1 MESPSSTPTLNASK
15 YTFSQESSL
24 RPFPFFSTLRYE
36 EQVLLTGLS
45 TLLVRMSFSNR
56 REMFAF
62 VHWRSWIKTNF
73 VIITRHVFADQ
84 GKLFFFLKSKTQVK
98 SHCFLNLI
106 IVSCRASSRT
116 AKVSNQTSLVTTG
129 RIFCVDLFSL
139 IKFEVKK
146 DLIHESPLPGKF
158 YSKAS
163 VKIQLLSKY
172 T

>member
-1 MESPSSTPTLNASK
+1 MKCSPLYTDALGSK
-15 YTFSQESSL
+15 QILSLLLVMFSQI
-24 RPFPFFSTLRYE
+24 RA
-36 EQVLLTGLS
+36 
-45 TLLVRMSFSNR
+45 NC
-56 REMFAF
+56 
-62 VHWRSWIKTNF
+62 
-73 VIITRHVFADQ
+73 
-84 GKLFFFLKSKTQVK
+84 FFLKSKTQVK

-129 RIFCVDLFSL
+129 RIFCADLLSL
-139 IKFEVKK
+139 KKFEVKK

-163 VKIQLLSKY
+163 VKLQLLSKY

>member
-1 MESPSSTPTLNASK
+1 MLLNIHFRKRVPYDLSHFSPRCAMRNKFFWLVYLLCWYECHLVIEEKCSPLYTDALGSKQFCHYYSSC
-15 YTFSQESSL
+15 F
-24 RPFPFFSTLRYE
+24 
-36 EQVLLTGLS
+36 
-45 TLLVRMSFSNR
+45 R
-56 REMFAF
+56 RSGQI
-62 VHWRSWIKTNF
+62 V
-73 VIITRHVFADQ
+73 
-84 GKLFFFLKSKTQVK
+84 FFLKSKTQVK

>member
-1 MESPSSTPTLNASK
+1 M
-15 YTFSQESSL
+15 
-24 RPFPFFSTLRYE
+24 
-36 EQVLLTGLS
+36 
-45 TLLVRMSFSNR
+45 
-56 REMFAF
+56 
-62 VHWRSWIKTNF
+62 
-73 VIITRHVFADQ
+73 
-84 GKLFFFLKSKTQVK
+84 K